1 MRVTQITA
9 LVNGLVQY
17 KETSK
22 RNIMGASKYNN
33 RATILSGPKCSLE
46 LVKWKSVGPC
56 LLWVRPSDIETPT

>member
-22 RNIMGASKYNN
+22 RNIMGASKYK
-33 RATILSGPKCSLE
+33 AVQSAVSSL
-46 LVKWKSVGPC
+46 
-56 LLWVRPSDIETPT
+56 

>member
-1 MRVTQITA
+1 M
-9 LVNGLVQY
+9 VQCNIVRTS
-17 KETSK
+17 KCNIMETSK